1 MKQALMISNFG
12 WSRTAILAAAIAGLA
27 ALPSRSQDLTFDIP
41 ARKAPASDAK
51 RNDVPADV
59 LTPAE
64 WKQVDESVQRA
75 LIFLASQQAPDGSFP
90 TLGHAQPAVTSLC
103 VLSFMAHGH
112 MPGEGE
118 FGDRLE
124 KATNF
129 IIGCQK
135 RNGLIML
142 EGPDTAEITRD
153 VEHLQSVAGAY
164 NHAISSLTLAEM
176 YGMRPEKKSSAIQ
189 AVIEKSVKASLTMQR
204 WPKDFPYDRG
214 GWRYIHDYDQT
225 DSDLSVTGWELMF
238 LRSARNAG
246 FNVPQQTIDD
256 AVNYVRRTFVPQYG
270 TFDYRIR
277 RSDTRSRGMTGAG
290 ILALGHAGF
299 HNSKEAQSAGKEL
312 LEYSFEIYNDNQP
325 FPTRDRYH
333 YSLFMCC
340 QGTYQLGNPYWEQFF
355 PRTTKVVLRHQ
366 FPDGSWDAESFHR
379 DRRYGNAY
387 TTAMVI
393 LALGAPNQFL
403 PIFQR

>member
-1 MKQALMISNFG
+1 MKSIQVWG
-12 WSRTAILAAAIAGLA
+12 RTALIAAGIALFAVSQCGGQQLAFD
-27 ALPSRSQDLTFDIP
+27 RSDRQVPVAEAKQND
-41 ARKAPASDAK
+41 APT
-51 RNDVPADV
+51 DV
-59 LTPAE
+59 LTPEE
-64 WKQVDESVQRA
+64 WKNVDEAVQRA
-75 LIFLASQQAPDGSFP
+75 LIFLASEQAPDGSFP
-90 TLGHAQPAVTSLC
+90 TLSHAQPAVTSLC
-103 VLSFMAHGH
+103 VLAFMAHGH

-129 IIGCQK
+129 IISCQK

-142 EGPDTAEITRD
+142 EGPDTVEITRD
-153 VEHLQSVAGAY
+153 VEHLKSVAGAY

-176 YGMRPEKKSSAIQ
+176 YGMRPEKKSATVQ
-189 AVIEKSVKASLTMQR
+189 AVIEKSIKASLTMQR

-312 LEYSFEIYNDNQP
+312 LEYSFEVYNDNQP

-340 QGTYQLGNPYWEQFF
+340 QGSYQLGNPYWHQFF
-355 PRTTKVVLRHQ
+355 PRAANAVLRHQ
-366 FPDGSWDAESFHR
+366 FPNGSWDAESFHR

-387 TTAMVI
+387 TTAMVV

>member
-1 MKQALMISNFG
+1 MKRDSMIAMLG
-12 WSRTAILAAAIAGLA
+12 CCRTALFAMAIVAFA
-27 ALPSRSQDLTFDIP
+27 ALRCGGQPLTFDLP
-41 ARKAPASDAK
+41 DRKVPSAESKENDAPT
-51 RNDVPADV
+51 DV

-64 WKQVDESVQRA
+64 WRELDESVQRA
-75 LIFLASQQAPDGSFP
+75 LIFLASEQAPDGSFP
-90 TLGHAQPAVTSLC
+90 TLSHAQPAVTSLC
-103 VLSFMAHGH
+103 VLAFMAHGH

-129 IIGCQK
+129 IINCQK

-142 EGPDTAEITRD
+142 EGPDTAEITRN
-153 VEHLQSVAGAY
+153 VEHLKSVAGAY

-176 YGMRPEKKSSAIQ
+176 YGMRPERKSAAVQ
-189 AVIEKSVKASLTMQR
+189 AAIEKSIKASLTMQR
-204 WPKDFPYDRG
+204 WPKDFPYDQG

-225 DSDLSVTGWELMF
+225 DSDLSVSGWELMF

-246 FNVPQQTIDD
+246 FDVPQQTIDE

-299 HNSKEAQSAGKEL
+299 HNSNEAKSAGREL
-312 LEYSFEIYNDNQP
+312 LEYSFEVYNDNQP

-340 QGTYQLGNPYWEQFF
+340 QGSYQLGNPYWEQFF
-355 PRTTKVVLRHQ
+355 PRAANAVLRHQ
-366 FPDGSWDAESFHR
+366 FPNGSWDAESFHR